1 MLRPALFIYNREHL
15 LSGGKDRSPSWSRF
29 RLATKNEGRVEVLAF
44 RYSVS
49 WNARP
54 ISDFEKRQNETRD
67 RSRTFPNAFPPHET
81 DQNFSEMPEW
91 GGKWGNFSEKSFSTA
106 GNGKKSPKN
115 GFMRRETDKISR
127 KTVLY
132 GGRASKNSGDRFP
145 AAGNG
150 AFSPKNVFR
159 RRITLW
165 AFHKPYPRDS
175 LQSLIYSQTE
185 KDCEREP
192 NRAFSGSSF
201 ERQSSTRSSIG
212 QNMNFETLC
221 SNSLTTLLLIG
232 RSWSHF

>member
-15 LSGGKDRSPSWSRF
+15 LSGGKDRSPSWNILYDLNLRRS
-29 RLATKNEGRVEVLAF
+29 GRGGLAF

-49 WNARP
+49 WNAKP
-54 ISDFEKRQNETRD
+54 ISDFAKRQNETRD
-67 RSRTFPNAFPPHET
+67 WSRTSENAFPRRET
-81 DQNFSEMPEW
+81 DQNFSEMPKW
-91 GGKWGNFSEKSFSTA
+91 SGKRGKISEKRLPAA
-106 GNGKKSPKN
+106 GNGENFPKN